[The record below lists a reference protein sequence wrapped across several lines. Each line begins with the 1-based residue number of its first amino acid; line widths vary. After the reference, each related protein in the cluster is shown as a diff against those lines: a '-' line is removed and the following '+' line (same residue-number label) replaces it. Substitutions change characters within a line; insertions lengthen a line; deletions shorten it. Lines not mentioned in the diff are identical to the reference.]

1 MAFEGRSP
9 PAAVRER
16 SKMELDSL
24 PAVSGQRILGGRYV
38 VGRKIAEGG
47 MGAVHEATHLL
58 SKKVVALKILA
69 PQVGRDEATRSRF
82 LREVAA
88 PAQIGHDGIVE
99 IYDAGFD
106 GGEGVLFV
114 AMELLA
120 GVTLRD
126 RLSRGGLSQR
136 FVLDV
141 FEEMLAALAAA
152 HKAGIVHR
160 DLKPE
165 NVFLQQR
172 RDSREVVKI
181 LDFGIARDLGGSDTV
196 THAGTAMGTPHYMS
210 PEQAM
215 SARDVGFTAD
225 VWAVGVMLY
234 EALTGAPPFVGD
246 TIATLV
252 VEVCTKPHRPL
263 AQVAPSVPP
272 AIASLVD
279 RCLDKDPL
287 RRPRDAAELASL
299 LREARGG
306 AAPQSPWSTP
316 SSASTGSSGSS
327 GSLDSLPLSGLSTS
341 LPTMPATSLAT
352 APPTSSP
359 SAMPTPNLAP
369 TPTAP
374 RLSPP
379 PIGSYAPASSGVVP
393 ATAMGDIRIPT
404 PAPAPAPA
412 PPRRGTNWIPIAII
426 GALGFLGAL
435 GIGTL
440 AVGLWAYQT
449 FANGGGGFG
458 GPRTEELTG
467 SLDFGDTFYGLGQ
480 FSDGYTYAWS
490 AGDHV
495 VIALDSNQFDTFLVL
510 RTPSGREIV
519 NDDDPVSGTLNS
531 RIDTVLSESGT
542 FQVVATSYA
551 PGSLGSY
558 RLTITSP

>member
-1 MAFEGRSP
+1 
-9 PAAVRER
+9 
-16 SKMELDSL
+16 
-24 PAVSGQRILGGRYV
+24 
-38 VGRKIAEGG
+38 
-47 MGAVHEATHLL
+47 MGSVHEASHLL
-58 SKKVVALKILA
+58 SKKTVALKILS
-69 PQVGRDEATRSRF
+69 PQVGRDEATRGRF

-106 GGEGVLFV
+106 NTEGVLFV
-114 AMELLA
+114 AMELLS

-126 RLSRGGLSQR
+126 RLARGGLTQR
-136 FVLDV
+136 AVLDI

-152 HKAGIVHR
+152 HRAGIVHR

-172 RDSREVVKI
+172 RDAREVVKI

-196 THAGTAMGTPHYMS
+196 TQTGIAMGTPHYMS

-263 AQVAPSVPP
+263 AQVAPSAPP
-272 AIASLVD
+272 PIAALVD

-287 RRPRDAAELASL
+287 RRPKDGAELATL
-299 LREARGG
+299 LRSARGASAG
-306 AAPQSPWSTP
+306 GHATTP
-316 SSASTGSSGSS
+316 STTSSP
-327 GSLDSLPLSGLSTS
+327 GSLESLPLSGLSTS
-341 LPTMPATSLAT
+341 MPTMPATALST
-352 APPTSSP
+352 HPSSP
-359 SAMPTPNLAP
+359 HSIVTPVLAP
-369 TPTAP
+369 IPTAP

-379 PIGSYAPASSGVVP
+379 AYPSMVGSPSSPSIDPRV
-393 ATAMGDIRIPT
+393 PT
-404 PAPAPAPA
+404 PMPPPAQ
-412 PPRRGTNWIPIAII
+412 PRRGTNWVPFAIL
-426 GALGFLGAL
+426 GGLGFLGAL
-435 GIGTL
+435 AIGTL
-440 AVGLWAYQT
+440 AVGVWAYRT
-449 FANGGGGFG
+449 FANGGLGA
-458 GPRTEELTG
+458 PRTEVLTG
-467 SLDFGDTFYGLGQ
+467 SLGFGDGFYGLGQ
-480 FSDGYTYAWS
+480 LSDGYTYTWA

-495 VIALDSNQFDTFLVL
+495 VIALDSNQFDTYLVL

-519 NDDDPVSGTLNS
+519 NDDDPSTGTLNS

-551 PGSLGSY
+551 PGMLGDY
-558 RLTITSP
+558 RLTITAP